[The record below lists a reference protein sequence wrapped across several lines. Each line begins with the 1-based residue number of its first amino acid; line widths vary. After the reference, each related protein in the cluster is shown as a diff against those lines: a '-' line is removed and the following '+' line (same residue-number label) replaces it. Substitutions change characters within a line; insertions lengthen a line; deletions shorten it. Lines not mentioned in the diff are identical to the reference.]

1 MFTVVPF
8 PELKMAVPASKFV
21 LPMIENRYRS
31 GVSSLTYIKDR
42 IDVGFF
48 GFAFFEFSPYHETF
62 NGKIVQLFESGSIN
76 KWILESLK
84 TKTYKMQEEEIG
96 PEILTMD
103 HLEVCWIII
112 LIAHAICVLTFG
124 FELLTKLCCKK
135 HFKRQTL
142 SLKVNCGVLRC

>member
-1 MFTVVPF
+1 
-8 PELKMAVPASKFV
+8 MAVPASKFV

-112 LIAHAICVLTFG
+112 IIAHAICVLTFG
-124 FELLTKLCCKK
+124 FELLMKLCSKK